1 MRVAIVDGYK
11 DEPAGLGVPP
21 YPDVYARYAAGAV
34 MLAGAGGVRYFTID
48 QLRGDWPG
56 SPRLLAGHDVIVV
69 VAGVTTPGKY
79 LGGLQ

>member
-1 MRVAIVDGYK
+1 MRVAIVDGYT

-56 SPRLLAGHDVIVV
+56 SLRLLAGHDVIVV